1 MDLYSLKLLS
11 MSKKL
16 RLLVIGTKFGSTYL
30 DAAKDSSH
38 FEIAGCVAR
47 TKESLKEA
55 QTKFKIDP
63 TCLYT
68 DVKVALDK
76 IPNID
81 AVAVAVPNKDH
92 YGIAKMVLDHDYN
105 LIIEKPITDTWEQ
118 AVDLV
123 KRLDQHPSKKAMVG
137 QTLRGEVMIRLLA
150 EQIKSG
156 IIGKIE
162 QIIFESH
169 YNWSGNPAKSWRFG
183 LENMFLDDIGIHQ
196 IDEIRMLTGNKK
208 CLEVIAQ
215 SSTPKS
221 YPLQHIKTSVSGIWT
236 MEDNIRVH
244 YFGSMGLGGE
254 NIGWYGRV
262 SIFGEKG
269 SVHRDAAGEPYMI
282 LNGESKRT
290 SLDSDNIEEIVP
302 MIEFEK
308 IPYLLEDFYHAITEN
323 RPPITDLHDNLNSH
337 AILLGM
343 KRSAQEKRPV
353 NIQKEFVL

>member
-1 MDLYSLKLLS
+1 

-16 RLLVIGTKFGSTYL
+16 RLMVVGTKFGSTYL
-30 DAAKDSSH
+30 EAAKNNPH
-38 FEIAGCVAR
+38 WEIAGCVAR
-47 TKESLKEA
+47 SIESLSEA
-55 QTKFKIDP
+55 QKKINIDSA
-63 TCLYT
+63 CVYKDLSAA
-68 DVKVALDK
+68 VDK

-81 AVAVAVPNKDH
+81 AVLVAVPNKDH
-92 YGIAKMVLDHDYN
+92 YDIAKMVLDHDYN

-118 AVDLV
+118 AIDLV
-123 KRLDQHPSKKAMVG
+123 KRLDAHPGKKTMVG
-137 QTLRGEVMIRLLA
+137 QTLRGEVMIRLLG
-150 EQIKSG
+150 EHLKRG

-162 QIIFESH
+162 QIIFESDW
-169 YNWSGNPAKSWRFG
+169 NWSGDPAKSWRFG

-215 SSTPKS
+215 TSTPNS

-244 YFGSMGLGGE
+244 YFGSMGLKGE
-254 NIGWYGRV
+254 NIGWYGKV

-269 SVHRDAAGEPYMI
+269 SAHRDASGEPYVIM
-282 LNGESKRT
+282 NGESKRT
-290 SLDSDNIEEIVP
+290 SLDSEDIDEVVP

-308 IPYLLEDFYHAITEN
+308 IPYLLEDFYHAITED
-323 RPPITDLHDNLNSH
+323 RAPITDLHDNLNSH

-343 KRSAQEKRPV
+343 KKSAQERRLV
-353 NIQKEFVL
+353 DIQKEFVI